1 MIAYEPKIKGRSAVE
16 QCGPTDAAYTDVNDI
31 IACYHYLAAI
41 GGQVLTASG
50 GGSLTVFVS
59 TGSGGVAG
67 DPQTEGPASAT
78 G

>member
-1 MIAYEPKIKGRSAVE
+1 MIAYTPKIEGRSAVE

-50 GGSLTVFVS
+50 GYLTVFVS

-67 DPQTEGPASAT
+67 DPQTEGSSSAT